1 VVQKKNEKKEKKKKR
16 AEYSSAYKWWTVPF
30 ILFQLSFSAL
40 EKKFR
45 HCGFRGPWGCKTRTI
60 SRLLVKNN
68 WEWQIG
74 TFCYFQSF
82 QFVMLPRLYIYII
95 FQLRE
100 KINVQWHLFCLNTL
114 VCGKINF
121 LIFYGWPTCPT

>member
-1 VVQKKNEKKEKKKKR
+1 VVEKKNEKKSR
-16 AEYSSAYKWWTVPF
+16 VHKWWTVPF

-40 EKKFR
+40 EKKLR

-68 WEWQIG
+68 WKLWEWQIG

-82 QFVMLPRLYIYII
+82 QFVMLPRLYIYIYI
-95 FQLRE
+95 LYYISTRE
-100 KINVQWHLFCLNTL
+100 KINVQWHLLCLNTL

-121 LIFYGWPTCPT
+121 LILYGGPTCPT